1 MGRRAL
7 AAIVDVAVTFTAGY
21 YATIWWGEPLA
32 DGGRGWQGI
41 EAILSMVVFASYWVL
56 LEWALGA
63 TFGKLLLRLRVVS
76 LTGDECT
83 FAQSLKRNLLRIVDV
98 QFFYLVGYLVAK
110 FNPNRQRL
118 GDLWAGTIVAVSGTD
133 AKNHR
138 E

>member
-21 YATIWWGEPLA
+21 YATIWWGEPFP
-32 DGGRGWQGI
+32 GGRGWQGI

-76 LTGDECT
+76 LTGEECT
-83 FAQSLKRNLLRIVDV
+83 FAQSLKRNLLRTVDV

-118 GDLWAGTIVAVSGTD
+118 GDLWAGTIVIVSGTG
-133 AKNHR
+133 AKNNR